1 VTVNSKKNAL
11 KTLVPILFKNS
22 ASEHR
27 RFTCSSLL
35 AGQPHCRVNMNR
47 IKIKLGTGKIFLKR
61 IDKVKSKPVSNFDL
75 LDILCRMA
83 ISQFLGKVQ
92 NIKNLSKNFNS
103 ARRHSI

>member
-1 VTVNSKKNAL
+1 MTSSSKKENYFI
-11 KTLVPILFKNS
+11 TIMSKNS

-61 IDKVKSKPVSNFDL
+61 IDKVKSILLSNFDL
-75 LDILCRMA
+75 SD
-83 ISQFLGKVQ
+83 
-92 NIKNLSKNFNS
+92 NLSHGNFS
-103 ARRHSI
+103 VFRKGAKY